1 MYRDETEKLRQST
14 VADLNS
20 NIETN
25 ATAPAKVTGD
35 AGSVEQHPLPD
46 QIAADKYLKSQQAAK
61 SAGLGIKLTKLG
73 APGSV

>member
-1 MYRDETEKLRQST
+1 M
-14 VADLNS
+14 ADLTTT
-20 NIETN
+20 IETN
-25 ATAPAKVTGD
+25 AAVPAKVSGD